1 MGVRSAGELL
11 TLPVAHQGIDLGR
24 AVDVLLDLDAGHALG
39 LEIRCGDEARRFLPF
54 GAARLAPDATE
65 VGSPLALLDD
75 LAFYRARGTG
85 LRELRG
91 ATVELAGRPLGTLVD
106 VLLTGSVAIAELLV
120 HAGPRTV
127 RVPYGPGLSFSG
139 QRRVSAA

>member
-1 MGVRSAGELL
+1 MGLRSAGALL

-24 AVDVLLDLDAGHALG
+24 AVDVLLDLDAGRALG
-39 LEIRCGDEARRFLPF
+39 LEILCGDESRRFLPF
-54 GAARLAPDATE
+54 GAARLGRDATE
-65 VGSPLALLDD
+65 AGSPLALVDD

-91 ATVELAGRPLGTLVD
+91 ATVSRAGRALGTLAD
-106 VLLTGSVAIAELLV
+106 VLLAESAEIAEVVVGGSRSL
-120 HAGPRTV
+120 RI
-127 RVPYGPGLSFSG
+127 PYGPGLSFSG